1 MHRRSRVCRVV
12 HSLMCGRYFL
22 HSTADR
28 LSALFG
34 EMPMPLLQARY
45 NIAPSQP
52 VPVIRENPAGQ
63 REMVLVR
70 WGLIP
75 SWSKGPDSR
84 FSMINARVE
93 TVAQKPAYR
102 SAFRYR
108 RCLIPVDG
116 FYEWHAAG
124 KAKQPYVLRPR
135 DHRPMALA
143 GLWEHWQDADG
154 NELASC
160 TILVGEA
167 NAQVKAVH
175 ERMPVVIDPTAFDL
189 WLDVRSQKPQ
199 PLETLLAAQPAPDLT
214 VYPVGRA
221 VNNPRVDQPDLIVA
235 LEGES

>member
-1 MHRRSRVCRVV
+1 
-12 HSLMCGRYFL
+12 MCGRYFL
-22 HSTADR
+22 HSNADK
-28 LSALFG
+28 LAKLFG
-34 EMPMPLLQARY
+34 EMPMPLLEARY
-45 NIAPSQP
+45 NIAPTQP
-52 VPVIRENPAGQ
+52 VPIIRQDHNGR

-75 SWSKGPDSR
+75 AWSKGPDSR

-102 SAFRYR
+102 NAFRYR
-108 RCLIPVDG
+108 RCLLPADG
-116 FYEWHAAG
+116 FYEWRSAG
-124 KAKQPYVLRPR
+124 GKKQPFVLRPS
-135 DHRPMALA
+135 DGRPLALA

-167 NAQVKAVH
+167 NAQVRAVH

-189 WLDVRSQKPQ
+189 WLDIRSQKPQ
-199 PLETLLAAQPAPDLT
+199 PLETLLAAQRAPALT